1 MLHEFLASNRDELIR
16 RCQSKVRRRDT
27 PAATPTELDNGVPLF
42 LKQLV
47 AALRHEHEH
56 EHLAAAHEHIE
67 TPAALESTRTAA
79 LHGRELLA
87 LGYTVAQVVHGYGD
101 ICQAVTELAAER
113 DAPITVDEFHTF
125 NRLLDNAIADAVASY
140 GHHRDK
146 SVADHDAADLH
157 ERLGTL
163 ADEQRTLLEKAL
175 KALDALKVGN
185 IGLKGA
191 TGNVLEDSLV
201 QLRALID
208 RQHPEL
214 RLSTGMT
221 TAPGR

>member
-1 MLHEFLASNRDELIR
+1 MLHEFLVSNRDELIR
-16 RCQSKVRRRDT
+16 RCQSKMRRRD
-27 PAATPTELDNGVPLF
+27 PPPGAPTELDNGVPLF
-42 LKQLV
+42 LGQLV
-47 AALRHEHEH
+47 AALRVEHEH
-56 EHLAAAHEHIE
+56 PAAHAHIG
-67 TPAALESTRTAA
+67 TLAALESSRTAA

-113 DAPITVDEFHTF
+113 DAPVTVEEFHTF

-146 SVADHDAADLH
+146 SVADLGAADLH

-163 ADEQRTLLEKAL
+163 ADEQRMLLEKAL
-175 KALDALKVGN
+175 KALSALKVGN

-191 TGNVLEDSLV
+191 TGNILEDSLM
-201 QLRALID
+201 QLRTLID

-214 RLSTGMT
+214 RLASGMT
-221 TAPGR
+221 VTPRR